1 MLSRVLVTCAHVRVT
16 LKRKGMNRFRHGLR
30 LATKRLGKSGI
41 DFVITLALYFVFS
54 FTGHAIL
61 AALSILALIPPA
73 LILAYRG
80 FRYLRNHSLWSVR
93 NRLLFV
99 YGLFGFLP
107 MILVFV
113 LVALGAWALM
123 SELAIYLASSALDR
137 RIEAVRDAAEF
148 IHNVPIDLRPA
159 AAAHL
164 LDAHNQDFPGLHIY
178 LQDTTGEHCFPANI
192 QPLNIPGPWRTVSG
206 LLYNHDHFYAWA
218 HVADP
223 VQRITLIAPLSDQ
236 TISNLVPHLGVIALV
251 ESDKHYARTPV
262 AAGGVH
268 IKANGPSNGDL
279 TFTAP
284 EGPNGNHV
292 SRLPAP
298 VNRFDIEVAWPSTRP
313 HYHLDQPGET
323 HPGVLWVQSRP
334 SAIFRSFFSGS
345 ELLRG
350 VLFDIV
356 ITIAILFLLVEL
368 VALFIGISLS
378 RRITSSVSQIYEGT
392 RRVIHGDFRHR
403 IPVRIHDQLGELA
416 ESFNQMTGN
425 IERLMVVEKEKERLQ
440 TELEIA
446 REVQAQ
452 LYPKE
457 EPPRGGFRLTARCD
471 PARMVSGD
479 YYDYQSLVEG
489 KVVFAIGDIAGK
501 GISAALLMAT
511 LQAALRA
518 QVSQSAAA
526 FTLHPD
532 AVLDPA
538 RLVSELNQQ
547 IYANTSPEKYATF
560 FFALYDQNT
569 RKLTY
574 TNAGHLSPLLF
585 CDGNVSPLDSNGTV
599 VGAFPFSKY
608 DESSVSICPGDLLV
622 CYTDGITEPEN
633 AYGEMFGEERLI
645 DLVQKHLHHDDH
657 EIIRIVFDAVRSW
670 TGQPELYDDMTL
682 LLARQVQTA

>member
-1 MLSRVLVTCAHVRVT
+1 
-16 LKRKGMNRFRHGLR
+16 MNRFRDSVR
-30 LATKRLGKSGI
+30 LATKRLGKSGV
-41 DFVITLALYFVFS
+41 DFVITLALYVIFY
-54 FTGHAIL
+54 FTGHPIL
-61 AALSILALIPPA
+61 TLLCFLALIPPGV
-73 LILAYRG
+73 ILLVRL

-107 MILVFV
+107 MILLFV
-113 LVALGAWALM
+113 LVAVGAWALM

-137 RIEAVRDAAEF
+137 RVEAVRDAAEF
-148 IHNVPIDLRPA
+148 IHSLPLDQRAGA
-159 AAAHL
+159 AEHL
-164 LDAHNQDFPGLHIY
+164 LDAHSQDFPGVHIY
-178 LQDTTGEHCFPANI
+178 LRDGAGQHRFPATSPPFDLS
-192 QPLNIPGPWRTVSG
+192 QAWKTVSG
-206 LLYNHDHFYAWA
+206 LLYNDGHFYAWS
-218 HVADP
+218 HIADP

-236 TISNLVPHLGVIALV
+236 IVSNLVPHLGVIALV
-251 ESDKHYARTPV
+251 ESDKRYAKTPI

-268 IKANGPSNGDL
+268 IKVMGPDKDQNL
-279 TFTAP
+279 AFTAP
-284 EGPNGNHV
+284 EDAFGQHINHV
-292 SRLPAP
+292 PPP
-298 VNRFDIEVAWPSTRP
+298 VNRFDIEIAWPSTRP
-313 HYHLDQPGET
+313 HYHLDDPNVT

-334 SAIFRSFFSGS
+334 SAVLRTFFSGS
-345 ELLRG
+345 EMLRG

-356 ITIAILFLLVEL
+356 ITIAVLFLLVEL
-368 VALFIGISLS
+368 VALIIGVSLS

-392 RRVIHGDFRHR
+392 RRVIHGDFRQR
-403 IPVRIHDQLGELA
+403 IPVRVHDQLGELA

-425 IERLMVVEKEKERLQ
+425 LERLLAVQKEKERLQ

-457 EPPRGGFRLTARCD
+457 EPPSGGLRLTARCD

-479 YYDYQSLVEG
+479 YYDYQALVGG
-489 KVVFAIGDIAGK
+489 KIAFAIGDIAGK

-526 FTLHPD
+526 ANSHG

-538 RLVSELNQQ
+538 TLVSQLNQQ

-560 FFALYDQNT
+560 FFALYDGST
-569 RKLTY
+569 RSLTY

-585 CDGNVSPLDSNGTV
+585 CNGNVSPLDSNGTV

-608 DESSVSICPGDLLV
+608 DESSVTVSLGDLLV

-645 DLVQKHLHHDDH
+645 DLVQKHLHRDDH
-657 EIIRIVFDAVRSW
+657 EIIRIVFDAVRGW
-670 TGQPELYDDMTL
+670 TGQPELSDDMTL